1 MLRVVP
7 NLPCNTFAVVVCAFL
22 GCMGYRTPMNTPPAG
37 TPPADASVRDVRPDL
52 AADLRR
58 DLAADSSPDR
68 GPDMSR
74 DLTAAHPPDLAPD
87 LPRNDTRVFTGCTP
101 GDPYILVLGA
111 DEVLYR
117 FAPETMTLTRI
128 ASVSC
133 GSQSLN
139 SLTVSPLGPAYIS
152 SHSGQLCVVDLA
164 TFTAAATSF
173 DPSVIQNSRYGMA
186 LLPDNV
192 PAGQTLYIVTN
203 TSSGQANNLSHIDLS
218 SFTLTTVGPIKPTL
232 PAIELT
238 AGPNGELYAFSPGAV
253 TSQLLTID
261 PGTAMA
267 IDVTD
272 VPAGYSHPSF
282 ALVNWQGDF
291 YLFLGDGNITV
302 GNANV
307 FRYHKGD
314 TQVTLMGGLDQTI
327 IGAGVALCQ

>member
-1 MLRVVP
+1 MLTRRH
-7 NLPCNTFAVVVCAFL
+7 LPRNVYTIAICVCV
-22 GCMGYRTPMNTPPAG
+22 GCMGYRTPMNASKGKATPGASPTDAG
-37 TPPADASVRDVRPDL
+37 ANVASPDSSLDLAADASPDRGRDTSRDL
-52 AADLRR
+52 AADLP
-58 DLAADSSPDR
+58 PDR
-68 GPDMSR
+68 VPDS
-74 DLTAAHPPDLAPD
+74 
-87 LPRNDTRVFTGCTP
+87 PRNDTRVFTGCTS
-101 GDPYILVLGA
+101 GDPYILVLGS
-111 DEVLYR
+111 DDVLYR
-117 FAPETMTLTRI
+117 FAPDTIALTRI

-133 GSQSLN
+133 GTQALN
-139 SLTVSPLGPAYIS
+139 SLTVSPRGPAYIS

-164 TFTAAATSF
+164 TFTAALTSF

-218 SFTLTTVGPIKPTL
+218 NFWLTTVGPIMPAL

-238 AGPNGELYAFSPGAV
+238 AGPNGELYAFSPGTV

-261 PGTAMA
+261 PSTAMA

-291 YLFLGDGNITV
+291 YLFLGDGSNIL

-307 FRYHKGD
+307 FHYHKGD
-314 TQVTLMGGLDQTI
+314 TQVTLVGGLDRTI